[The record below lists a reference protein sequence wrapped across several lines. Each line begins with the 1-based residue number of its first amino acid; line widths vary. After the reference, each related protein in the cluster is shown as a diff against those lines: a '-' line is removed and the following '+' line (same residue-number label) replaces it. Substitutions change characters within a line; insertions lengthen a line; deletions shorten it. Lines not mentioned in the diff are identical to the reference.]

1 MKRYYKNLVK
11 STLFG
16 QLLQMIRLNSFRR
29 KWIKENKHTQLFPMN
44 LFDTGTVKAGRYS
57 YGELN
62 VVSFGK
68 NFTLTIGN
76 YVSIAENVYFLLDV
90 EHHINHIS
98 TYPFR
103 VKLLQECK
111 SESFAKGNIVVE
123 DDVWIGFGATIMS
136 GVVIGKGAI
145 VGAGA
150 IVTKDVPPYAIV
162 VGTPAKV
169 IRYRFPDAVQKEVSK
184 LNYAMLT
191 EEKVEKYKELLYSPL
206 TKDNVKDF
214 VELLMQ

>member
-1 MKRYYKNLVK
+1 MKRYYKNLIK
-11 STLFG
+11 STLLG
-16 QLLQMIRLNSFRR
+16 QLFQTVKLNSFRR
-29 KWIKENKHTQLFPMN
+29 KWIKKNKCTQLFPMN
-44 LFDTGTVKAGRYS
+44 MFDSSIVKAGKHS

-62 VVSFGK
+62 VVSFG
-68 NFTLTIGN
+68 NEATLTIGN

-90 EHHINHIS
+90 EHYIDHIS

-123 DDVWIGFGATIMS
+123 DDVWIGFGAVIMS
-136 GVVIGKGAI
+136 GVIIGKGAI

-150 IVTKDVPPYAIV
+150 LVTKNVPPYAIV

-169 IRYRFPDAVQKEVSK
+169 IRYRFPDTVQKEIQK
-184 LNYAMLT
+184 IDYASLT
-191 EEKVEKYKELLYSPL
+191 EEKVEKHKELLYSPV
-206 TKDNVKDF
+206 TEDNAKKF
-214 VELLMQ
+214 IELLMQ